1 MDLSWL
7 LSLAWCEHA
16 LKGLACE
23 EQVDMVAVAEL

>member
-1 MDLSWL
+1 MYLSWL

-16 LKGLACE
+16 LKLLVCA